1 MTETTAD
8 PPSRSVF
15 KDQGW
20 VRFPYDAGV
29 AMWAASALPAAW
41 AAVAAPENR
50 DWLRCGGTWFA
61 GVNVLQGGPYGASAG
76 GRPVTGVVVDFLA
89 EALGWTR
96 PDWGPGQVSVC
107 YPGYPQP
114 MPGEAPPAF
123 RYRQRRDAAHVDGLL
138 PEGPTRR
145 RHLREH
151 HAFILGL
158 PLTEVDP
165 GASPLVVWSG
175 SHEVLRAAFRQAVGQ
190 TPPEAWGEL
199 DLTDIYDAARRR
211 VFETCPR
218 VLLPA
223 RPGEATL
230 LHRLTLHG
238 VAPWADSATAG
249 PDGRMIAYFRP
260 ELDCPRDWLD
270 LP

>member
-1 MTETTAD
+1 MTAGNLPLSSAFEA
-8 PPSRSVF
+8 
-15 KDQGW
+15 QGW
-20 VRFPYDAGV
+20 VRFSHDAEV
-29 AMWAASALPAAW
+29 AAWAASTLPVAR
-41 AAVAAPENR
+41 AAVAAPENQE
-50 DWLRCGGTWFA
+50 WLRCGGTWFA
-61 GVNVLQGGPYGASAG
+61 GVNVLQGGSYGASVG
-76 GRPVTGVVVDFLA
+76 GRPVTGTIVDFLG
-89 EALGWTR
+89 EVLGWTR

-114 MPGEAPPAF
+114 MPGEASPAF

-151 HAFILGL
+151 HAFVLGL
-158 PLTEVDP
+158 PLTEADP

-175 SHEVLRAAFRQAVGQ
+175 SHDVLRTFFRQALGQ
-190 TPPEAWGEL
+190 TPPEAWGEV
-199 DLTDIYDAARRR
+199 DLTDVYQAARRL

-218 VLLPA
+218 VPLPA

-238 VAPWADSATAG
+238 VAPWANGATAG

-260 ELDCPRDWLD
+260 ELDRPSDWLG